1 MIVIKIITKQKSI
14 SYMMNL
20 LLQLFNKIIKSKN
33 FKIKSSKMKIQ
44 NKIYNSSNNRKLI
57 TKYKLKNLKKL

>member
-1 MIVIKIITKQKSI
+1 
-14 SYMMNL
+14 MMNL